1 MFRKSVLPLAVAV
14 LLCAIGPAPI
24 QGQRGP
30 QGQRGQQA
38 QAQLPDG
45 NGKEMVQNTC
55 SQCHALS
62 LVTNAGYSR
71 EEWQTVFSA
80 MVDLSKGSVCRRS
93 GIFGQELPRE
103 TETSGGGDSRKRDGL
118 NQGVIPSGGGV
129 VRNMMATPDGNL
141 VMACSGRNRVALVQL
156 NSNVRSQ

>member
-1 MFRKSVLPLAVAV
+1 MWPSLRLNPSQILLDGETMLRKSVLPLAVAV
-14 LLCAIGPAPI
+14 LLCAIGPARI

-30 QGQRGQQA
+30 QA

-55 SQCHALS
+55 TQCHALS

-118 NQGVIPSGGGV
+118 DQGVIPS
-129 VRNMMATPDGNL
+129 
-141 VMACSGRNRVALVQL
+141 
-156 NSNVRSQ
+156 

>member
-55 SQCHALS
+55 TQCHALS

-80 MVDLSKGSVCRRS
+80 MVDLSKDQSAVVAEYLGKNFPEKPKPPAVVIPGSVTVS
-93 GIFGQELPRE
+93 IKE
-103 TETSGGGDSRKRDGL
+103 
-118 NQGVIPSGGGV
+118 
-129 VRNMMATPDGNL
+129 
-141 VMACSGRNRVALVQL
+141 
-156 NSNVRSQ
+156 